1 MKLFERSHHKAPE
14 WADAASK
21 YTQQQVAIKTPVA
34 VTVSDWMDGDEQCLV
49 LCAVW
54 LAAEA
59 KQQPQSDWLH
69 NHRWTESAQ
78 QINPNG

>member
-34 VTVSDWMDGDEQCLV
+34 VTASDWMDGHEQCLV
-49 LCAVW
+49 LCAV
-54 LAAEA
+54 
-59 KQQPQSDWLH
+59 
-69 NHRWTESAQ
+69 
-78 QINPNG
+78 